1 MGAPHGNKN
10 ASGPHKKG
18 WYGQSGSKS
27 YLSTVAHVRFF
38 RPALIGK
45 KTYLGTKR
53 SKTQL
58 SKKRTSLSTQ
68 HKVLAKYT
76 RKMEKQYGRGY

>member
-10 ASGPHKKG
+10 ASGPHKRGKA
-18 WYGQSGSKS
+18 WRDIYEKTKTLRQPVRQKS
-27 YLSTVAHVRFF
+27 YTYKTKGTSTLK
-38 RPALIGK
+38 RP
-45 KTYLGTKR
+45 R
-53 SKTQL
+53 
-58 SKKRTSLSTQ
+58 RTSLSTQ